1 MEEDKKTILIV
12 DDSVYLINKLK
23 AIFERNGFKAI
34 GITNGIEAIRQYP
47 LLHPVLVTMDIVM
60 PDMSGLEVIEE
71 LKKID
76 PEVKVVVIS
85 SIGMKEKIMAAVR
98 LGAKNFILKPFSGQ
112 KVMEIVNQIL
122 GAKS

>member
-98 LGAKNFILKPFSGQ
+98 LGAKNFILKPFSEQ